1 MSGKIRV
8 SEKVLKNGLEF
19 SFGRIGILK
28 SERWIL
34 CEGVGL
40 ENLGVYNWG
49 VKQFKGNVSRETRG
63 C

>member
-8 SEKVLKNGLEF
+8 SEKGLKNRLEF
-19 SFGRIGILK
+19 SFGEFRILK
-28 SERWIL
+28 SEMWIL

-40 ENLGVYNWG
+40 ENLGDYNWG
-49 VKQFKGNVSRETRG
+49 VKQFKGNVSRETKG